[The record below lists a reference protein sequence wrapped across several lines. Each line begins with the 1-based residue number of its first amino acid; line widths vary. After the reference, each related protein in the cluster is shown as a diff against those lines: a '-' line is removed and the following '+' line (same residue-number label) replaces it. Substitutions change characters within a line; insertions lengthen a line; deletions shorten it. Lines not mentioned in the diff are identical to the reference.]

1 MDTTNLADLYS
12 LPELDWATVQ
22 SKLDANIPQAPD
34 TGGPNRHTYWLSTID
49 PDGSPHVTALGA
61 LWLDGAFWFT
71 TGARTRKGRNL
82 ARDPRCA
89 ISISLHDFDLTVNG
103 TAALVT
109 DPAAVAEIAARYAAD
124 GWPAKT
130 DETGRAL
137 TAEYSAPSA
146 GPPPWHVYRITAT
159 TAMAL
164 GTVEPGGATRW
175 HF

>member
-1 MDTTNLADLYS
+1 MDTQNLADLYS
-12 LPELDWATVQ
+12 LPELEWAAIEST
-22 SKLDANIPQAPD
+22 LDANIPQAPD
-34 TGGPNRHTYWLSTID
+34 TGGPNRHTYWLSTLN

-61 LWLDGAFWFT
+61 LWLHGAFWFT
-71 TGARTRKGRNL
+71 TGARSRKGRNL
-82 ARDPRCA
+82 ARDPRCTL
-89 ISISLHDFDLTVNG
+89 SIAMHDFDLTVDG
-103 TAALVT
+103 TAAQVT

-124 GWPAKT
+124 GWPARP
-130 DETGRAL
+130 DETGQAL

-175 HF
+175 RF